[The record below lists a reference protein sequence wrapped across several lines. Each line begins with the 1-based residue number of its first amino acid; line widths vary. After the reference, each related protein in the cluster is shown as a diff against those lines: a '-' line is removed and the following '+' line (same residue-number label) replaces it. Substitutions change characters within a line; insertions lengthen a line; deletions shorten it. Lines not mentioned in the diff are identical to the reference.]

1 MVRHV
6 RTMAN
11 VFPVYMIS
19 NVNAMLVL
27 RAQRVKMWIIVNR
40 TLARIMVT
48 AHQILLE
55 MVSSASV
62 LKVTVE
68 LLAQMSTHVIPT
80 RARMVNVKK

>member
-27 RAQRVKMWIIVNR
+27 RAQRVKVCGSNTCSPLHVERKFFIR
-40 TLARIMVT
+40 TRSGLAR
-48 AHQILLE
+48 
-55 MVSSASV
+55 
-62 LKVTVE
+62 
-68 LLAQMSTHVIPT
+68 
-80 RARMVNVKK
+80 